1 MWTATIH
8 RHSKR
13 KTDAENWHMEIVSLF
28 KSNYLLGNKFFH
40 SLHIVLSE

>member
-1 MWTATIH
+1 MWPATIH
-8 RHSKR
+8 SPSKG
-13 KTDAENWHMEIVSLF
+13 KTDVENWHIETFSLF